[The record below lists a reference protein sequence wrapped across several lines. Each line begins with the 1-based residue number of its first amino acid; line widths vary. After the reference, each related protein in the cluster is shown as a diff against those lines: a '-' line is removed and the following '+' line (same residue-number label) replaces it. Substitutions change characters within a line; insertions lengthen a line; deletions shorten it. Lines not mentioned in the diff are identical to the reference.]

1 MKRNG
6 ENIALGRDTNSSGTL
21 NFVSCNIS
29 VMWISKTHVF
39 RLSRTEISCSPEK
52 AFAYSFAFTSSISGK
67 LFERN
72 LKDEDQRARKIHS
85 EKIQAHFVERH
96 NYNHW
101 KQLQLLDTINTK
113 QHWFETMSVIL
124 LLRFNIVLPEYSKF
138 LHDETENEKLVQKL
152 REENIALKEKLLEK
166 DTLINEKDRVF
177 KTEKIRSLN
186 EKQLLENEILK
197 WKEKYQAMEEKY
209 RANEEKYQAIKNDY
223 DDMLLEVGR
232 LSVENDSKANK
243 VQELGKF
250 WQIFSPASTQSLVVN
265 TEGTKSLPFSPKSI
279 ISSNAHA
286 VNSNSSQ
293 SNVKTNL
300 SPALTLPSQS
310 REQVAGA
317 GAQVP
322 IFNPLPDAQYQIS
335 PNQNSLS
342 ATNENNVS
350 FENVPFSVQADER
363 SNFGP
368 ISLAKKPSCS
378 IAVQVYNAYKLLLL
392 TISNWLLS
400 SDIIK
405 LKEWANEKFAVER
418 NLSVTATFSQ
428 LDQKGAINAL
438 DLGQL
443 RAFFVS
449 ILRCDLVYL
458 IDEFSAGD
466 YDKFKRLIS
475 QHGRRQNSHETA
487 RTWTGSEIRGASYRV
502 NVPQSSSSSWAT
514 TAGQGANNVEQGE
527 RLTRNDETH
536 EIPIARNNRRLTN
549 IGSNLPSTSNSNAAD
564 RSPAS
569 GSSATVSDAS
579 VIHNTRGW

>member
-6 ENIALGRDTNSSGTL
+6 ENSALGRDTNPSGTL
-21 NFVSCNIS
+21 NFGSCNNIS
-29 VMWISKTHVF
+29 VMFISKTQVF
-39 RLSRTEISCSPEK
+39 MQSRNEISYPPEK
-52 AFAYSFAFTSSISGK
+52 ASAYSSAFISSISD
-67 LFERN
+67 
-72 LKDEDQRARKIHS
+72 KDPRARKIHW
-85 EKIQAHFVERH
+85 EKIPAHIVEQCH
-96 NYNHW
+96 NYKYW
-101 KQLQLLDTINTK
+101 IQIQLLDIINTK
-113 QHWFETMSVIL
+113 QDCCETMSVIC
-124 LLRFNIVLPEYSKF
+124 FFTFDIKYSKF
-138 LHDETENEKLVQKL
+138 LHDETENDNIVQKL
-152 REENIALKEKLLEK
+152 REKNIALKEKLLEK

-177 KTEKIRSLN
+177 KTEKMRSLN
-186 EKQLLENEILK
+186 KKQLLENEVLK

-209 RANEEKYQAIKNDY
+209 RAIEEKYHAIKNDY

-232 LSVENDSKANK
+232 LSVENDFKANK
-243 VQELGKF
+243 VQELEKF
-250 WQIFSPASTQSLVVN
+250 QQIFSPASTQSLVVN
-265 TEGTKSLPFSPKSI
+265 TEGTKSLRFSPKSI

-322 IFNPLPDAQYQIS
+322 TFNSLPEAQYQIS

-443 RAFFVS
+443 RALFVS

-487 RTWTGSEIRGASYRV
+487 RTRAGSEIRGASCRV

-514 TAGQGANNVEQGE
+514 TAGQGANNVERGE
-527 RLTRNDETH
+527 PLTRNDQTH
-536 EIPIARNNRRLTN
+536 EIPIARKNRHLTN

-564 RSPAS
+564 DRSPAS
-569 GSSATVSDAS
+569 GSSATVSDAF